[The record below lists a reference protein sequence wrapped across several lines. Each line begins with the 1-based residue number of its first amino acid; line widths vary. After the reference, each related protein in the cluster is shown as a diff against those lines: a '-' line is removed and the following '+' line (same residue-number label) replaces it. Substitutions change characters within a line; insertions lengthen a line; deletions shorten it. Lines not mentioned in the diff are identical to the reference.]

1 MLDEFE
7 IEEARTKQA
16 EDNISEAKFTQAWAV
31 PLGVIS
37 AIFFLV
43 GLGFFESITKTKL
56 LILSAL
62 LLGAFGYSL
71 QRITQN

>member
-43 GLGFFESITKTKL
+43 GLGFFESLDKTKL

-62 LLGAFGYSL
+62 LLGALAIACS
-71 QRITQN
+71 